1 MKKRMKE
8 RLKRE
13 LVKLLAAAMVVGCFD
28 GISFS
33 SGAIPG
39 SRVEAET
46 GDTTGNVVTNHLQT
60 DYTIAFNVNETPWFD
75 QSKAPGEDDSNIK
88 RDDYFLFTPRGI
100 SAGNT
105 TKIFGSCP
113 NGSAL
118 MQRRDSEIYNYGLN
132 YSSSDF
138 VADLVDGTTAPGFDT
153 CEVGSFKDSDL
164 TTYRCGE
171 EKILIN
177 VLNIYT
183 EVKGRSYVMDKV
195 PYYQKVKVTLKRN
208 GEAWYLKDGYTG
220 ESSSADPANDYI
232 TAYLKADGRYFPLTN
247 KGNGTFTSDYVM
259 VGRYEI
265 WVNYNGEDEN
275 TGYRITVDDTMD
287 TVIPAAGVEKAKT
300 STDSY
305 EVKRLDG
312 NWAFCRTD
320 HTYTATVDYED
331 KLIGLRVLENFQGND
346 SSYDWVQ
353 GLYDEAHVAYG
364 ENHEATGIKDFVKIY
379 SKEHDDP
386 NTCLEDITGKIWTDS
401 LGNSYYLKL
410 VSMGMYHRYDL
421 YVDLYGAITDTN
433 SFVYRYTNTKV
444 PDDNI
449 TYYSAN
455 LDLVQVQLNIRSD
468 AGRGEAFKKAYV
480 SLRTEDGCDV
490 VNLQYN
496 QEATEKANAAYAG
509 ELGNTKAIYSFTAL
523 MLPDYGVS
531 NNENNEI
538 NYYDVFV
545 DGQDVHTQ
553 LAPSAHSVTARM
565 KTVDFYTLTVPVS
578 LDKEPCTSAD
588 ITATNGSE
596 KYTLATE
603 KNADDSIVTETVDGY
618 TYALW
623 KADVFKNDA
632 APNYTVKIR
641 PSIDDGDILTV
652 SNGGV
657 HTLPGQKY
665 YSVNFKKSAG
675 AADTDPNHRTQRVEE
690 GSSAVEPDEPYL
702 AGSSFDSWRKRGE
715 EEAYDFSSQINE
727 KTTIDPI
734 FNTPMVLINGFM
746 RTDANGNFQPE
757 GTCFVLPNLTLEGF
771 SKDEDAIQSMLVEV
785 SNMDQIIIKPS
796 ETVATSLS
804 QGSGVAL
811 TAVDNMG
818 TKSATSK
825 TVSIHFTKP
834 VSMLTAQNYI
844 RDNFIFVP
852 QKDDSGKSVTS
863 EVRVSASDGNMNT
876 TPSTNSITV
885 NVYNQTWQPISG
897 GSKNRTTL
905 YSGYYYLTGNPTYY
919 PSGSPSS
926 GLKISGTVYI
936 YLNGYTL
943 TSSGSSGSGTTPG
956 GAGIELSS
964 GNTLYLIGRGT
975 VKASGG
981 SAGGGS
987 KGGSGSSNGN
997 SGGSGGDG
1005 GGGAGAGI
1013 GTAGGYGGYGGSGGY
1028 KSAGTSGGSG
1038 SSASPAG
1045 SVYRYNVTMIVS
1057 GGMAGGGGA
1066 SGENGGNLGG
1076 GGGGGGGGAAGYQY
1090 GSGGGGG
1097 AGGGG
1102 GGGKE
1107 SKDCAADKAG
1117 TGGKG
1122 GGGGRGASSGGSGK
1136 DGRKGSWGLFNG
1148 TSSSNV
1154 GGSGG
1159 SGGGASSGRL
1169 GQYNVTR
1176 NVTYYSVTFQK
1187 AKSDGTVDY
1196 DFINTDKSKFIVVPE
1211 YAVTSKSEYFLGWRI
1226 KTVGKTIN
1234 TGYELTQTSNQQMY
1248 QPGDVIEIKP
1258 GTYGNIVFQA
1268 VLEQKIGN
1276 NATSDY
1282 QAIPALESSTPTK
1295 YYLYEVRSTLDGKP
1309 TSLGKT
1315 YSIKVDDKYYKL
1327 SIDSDM
1333 VIEGGEGGNT
1343 VFAGSNSTIL
1353 TFPGTY
1359 EIFADGES
1367 TGLKVTGVEYNDTV
1381 DKASVGT
1388 EVPYESLRV
1397 YVQGHTPETVKLI
1410 RATEHAENPPTL
1422 KLQKESDKEG
1432 YSLYRYERQIKDYTD
1447 RVIDLPTDSYYVL
1460 VDGAFVMNAGDNCK
1474 WSKEVVNSGTR
1485 EDRAIVTYDKF
1496 SLVDGTKT
1504 TYYYYET
1511 NGSVTTRVVYALAG
1525 ESPKEPDTGLD
1536 PVYLQEKNGNDYKFE
1551 VRLEGTTAIVNDA
1564 IADTSD
1570 PIYVY
1575 QSSQT
1580 TRAIS
1585 FKAVMID
1592 DEQSSEQQV
1601 HKRITIGDD
1610 TYYAYNLQVGDG
1622 ENNLIKNGNEPVEV
1636 YVSADHID
1644 EETQN
1649 VSATATMEPVY
1660 TNERKIVT
1668 VAQQVIDKNSTSKGE
1683 VRLDYATI
1691 TVDIGG
1697 NGKLESV
1704 SLKEIK
1710 ENGYGKVIYL
1720 DRAGDTNSR
1729 IFTTTGMLDTAETK
1743 TQYAL
1748 FINGRPVYETTTVGT
1763 GDEATTQKV
1772 NVQTN
1777 FGSSQTVRANAYD
1790 VNVVTRLDNIDASV
1804 SVETIR
1810 VNGNSVIQGTG
1821 TGTYTYSTVSGD
1833 NSTIFAVTAGEDIQ
1847 LPQFV
1852 LDTSSSSA
1860 VTKYI
1865 DYYTVTFHDNIP
1877 GSDGNT
1883 ALRAAVPSALTVA
1896 KGHEAVLSGFTTDR
1910 EEQREENEAVT
1921 IYGDIPVRRGY
1932 SFLGWSEDSSAETP
1946 TYTLGMHEILVTQK
1960 TELYAIWQ
1968 SNTSINGTVTFNYGG
1983 RDADGNLILAG
1994 PEEKKDNIY
2003 TRKTYAVVKLEPFNA
2018 KGEKIAALGELD
2030 NVATRWNYY
2039 RLVRPSETVYKYSYE
2054 TKDTEVVIDVKN
2066 TAAQGQEENR
2076 IWERIYETDAENAAN
2091 AATNNSSELIKTY
2104 LELKKDDSIIDGKD
2118 LPDQTISFTYDQEEL
2133 YDDYTIADADATD
2146 YLKRL
2151 LGEDVASDGTNP
2163 GYVTTETGTDNG
2175 SHEVGKISSPLTG
2188 ASYSYTY
2195 YDTSV
2200 EKSISIVEPGIG
2212 TNPLKDEIVEY
2223 FNSYNT
2229 AKQNYDKLVSDKE
2242 ANKIVLK
2249 DEEGIVAISA
2259 PATFTASYKNKDT
2272 GNNETKEITSDNY
2285 SNWAWMEEADD
2296 DGVCFSCEEKDS
2308 ASYTYTYYE
2317 AQSATYPAPVLSDDG
2332 TVPDSYKTGLNTYIE
2347 GYQTAKGDDDNL
2359 EIVAELFITLTEEGE
2374 HRYQTVKVPG
2384 QQDIAQTLYV
2394 TEIAKDGSISD
2405 EQKAEIS
2412 NFLTTYDNATTQDH
2426 ESGMVVDKLLCS
2438 DLSYGQYSYTY
2449 DTGSTTTKNVTFT
2462 TENYKTGVQKY
2473 KALVQN
2479 AAADGSH
2486 ISNVTELVTILSP
2499 LISYKYS
2506 YYASTQKVQIADT
2519 NFASIYVEKKL
2530 ASVGNDASVDILK
2543 DLSSGQLTYTYKN
2556 YNAPQTVARTFP
2568 NAETLTIEDVKSF
2581 FETYNTEKTAGNV
2594 ASEDNT
2600 VEGFVVDY
2608 SYDDESAEG
2617 ERAFGTI
2624 SYTTTNWDTISAYR
2638 NLSLSVPEN
2647 TSCSYQYITCPYT
2660 EDPVSIYLVGENGAD
2675 VSSAVDEAL
2684 LTYKELLSDNKIVS
2698 GRELQLDV
2706 NTVSDDDF
2714 FYFKNRNDTNGK
2726 EVSFDDFG
2734 ESTGSSGFGG
2744 NEETVAKAIE
2754 KYNELARYGAIS
2766 TELIVSTPKG
2776 QYSFTN
2782 LPSIYDG
2789 DTVVYQVSLAS
2800 DVESKDFIS
2809 YLEGSANLPNNNSQL
2824 LSKRDETGTLD
2835 KFYSVETS
2843 SKQAQITDTD
2853 GNVLSEEKRAIQTD
2867 FILNYQPA
2875 TQKVKVVI
2883 DTDGTFQNTEDHL
2896 PTQIQVELSGENTSE
2911 VYSLNLYPRAI
2922 KDGNNIT
2929 GYTYEGSLNISAY
2942 VDLDKI
2948 TEMAVTK
2955 YKFGSRIKNPETVE
2969 YLTYRQ
2975 TDSTVED
2982 GIKIYKGILA
2992 EKLANITFANGTD
3005 ETVTNMPNG
3014 TAVFLGKNYMLPVN
3028 VPVRIGYEFMGWK
3041 VGAQTYQPGDSLTVN
3056 GDVTFTATWKPHSYT
3071 VTYKG
3076 MEDVSGWTYNNQ
3088 ESPENPTTFT
3098 YEQGGTFNVGVPQKS
3113 RYIFDGWEATGATIQ
3128 DVSQDDFTAIVPK
3141 DEQRNITLT
3150 ATWRNAS
3157 VVLILYEGMEEGR
3170 FVDSSGNETQK
3181 VSFYQEET
3189 VQEIPAAERT
3199 GYIFKGW
3206 TVRKD
3211 GSNWMELYNGECGTT
3226 EIPATTCKELV
3237 LVAKWEPRKY
3247 DITYELTPY
3256 WEGDTSQTSAQLVT
3270 GDAYTL
3276 GVGENGEET
3285 KTVTTRHVYDT
3296 RTLISDPTNTDKYY
3310 KFAGWTWMDHPNAEK
3325 NLIIGE
3331 RDYTSAIT
3339 LTSTWEPET
3348 WEIEYSAGE
3357 DANGKKVTDATFA
3370 ADNPEEYLYATQFKA
3385 ENSHITNQIINPV
3398 REGYKF
3404 TGWTVQQQ
3412 YQVFVPKVTRK
3423 LVSGLPLVNPTYEYT
3438 ASETD
3443 GIWKT
3448 VTVDVV
3454 DSQLKFTE
3462 DTYTNITENGST
3474 EKIGEELHSGNLQIK
3489 NAFVVENAAAGI
3501 VSNLTQEQLQQ
3512 MYDGTAS
3519 YYTQNTKAKLILA
3532 ANWEPYEYDLVYNV
3546 DYDVAYAQDENAA
3559 ENVYNGK
3566 WGDNAGWTSENA
3578 VSDSDN
3584 KKVVKQYASDLKLIG
3599 FDDATKPLIDSDMTD
3614 LISGRT
3620 GVGYSFIGWS
3630 DTKPNYVLSETDAES
3645 AGGVTAQPEENY
3657 YIQAGYYKTV
3667 DDKSITYTRTGRY
3680 DGDTLNLYAI
3690 FERDVQLDGNIRF
3703 EYTNTSIYD
3712 GTEIAADDSQKVT
3725 ELKLTVKRIN
3735 VLTGEEDKTWTP
3747 TEYEG
3752 KKTQTISVDLAED
3765 GKTGTAT
3772 YNFGTYAR
3780 ADENGIYRYEI
3791 TAEPIKNYVEERTL
3805 TIYPGQVNFIETYA
3819 PDRFKASWNIALVQ
3833 GTADTE
3839 DIPAAIKVMPMY
3851 FENGEWVDVEERF
3864 IAELTYNQEQ
3874 SVYTGEILLP
3884 ERTAADADG
3893 ECKYSYRLY
3902 GVGYEQSEAAVL
3914 DWTLID
3920 EVKGLDFAMG
3930 TTGVSKAKNKTMTG
3944 TITLHDIHP
3953 PVIRVTYTPG
3963 ETAKVLTTGK
3973 ITLDTPVAMT
3983 ITATDSHLKSVAY
3996 YWGQPSDP
4004 SAARLDAKKWK
4015 SITNG
4020 DCVVPKEGAQVLYVK
4035 AVDEDGNVSY
4045 FRSGPITVSE
4055 TPAIGGVIPGKDPQE
4070 YYPGDIK
4077 IPGSTP
4083 SEGSTILPLPS
4094 DPDPE
4099 SKFRDWEFMV
4109 DLVNRV
4115 VLATD
4120 GDGNHYVWKPNRY
4133 NPANPDDRSGTL
4145 TVTDKDGNTISLP
4158 EELSY
4163 SDVTNIMYD
4172 KERGEMPYTDGNGN
4186 EYIIHYDIRRDPVI
4200 ENNGITD
4207 RDGNPIPEN
4216 DSEKQKQKEQLIKDL
4231 TGDDNVIKAKV
4242 HYNPENNPNKTYDID
4257 LPDNQVSITNSDD
4270 ITYTFIPNRNDINT
4284 PKAGTLVWTE
4294 KEPGETGETYKYT
4307 YDPSGDNGN
4316 GSFTRI
4322 KVNPDGTPID
4332 NAQSEAVP
4340 EDKLNGT
4347 VGDTTYKASKKA
4359 IYDDLKANQLP
4370 QDSDGSYRPKKPGY
4384 YEIHILDKYDNQIGD
4399 TIYLTI
4405 LSDKKF
4411 GDEDVPYPEN
4421 PNAWK
4426 DPVPDKNGDIEKERT
4441 GKDGST
4447 ERITQGL
4454 LEPEKFDEIFSDLSN
4469 FDVGVKPGESSETG
4483 KTNIYTKTVSKGSGA
4498 PATRVNNSVQ
4508 ELILAVLSLTNVGGS
4523 SESAMIAGIKSAI
4536 TTPNSEVDILT
4547 TVETR
4552 SESQLSAA
4560 QRNRINAMYE
4570 QLGGEKI
4577 AYLDI
4582 SMKAIVSI
4590 SNGAATEYPIT
4601 RTASKISFSIDVP
4614 DSLKDVPSGYTRSYM
4629 VLRDHGTQT
4638 TALTGWVKASN
4649 GKLNFESDLFSP
4661 YAVICKDTRNLTGI
4675 ISDIGDSIKDAVQD
4689 VLDFIFAPEET
4700 AKGGKKKAAGIGDG
4714 DAMTEEEYEPEESG
4728 FDDPAVDDVNSDADR
4743 PETHGSGTFAILN
4756 LILTLATVLVIA
4768 IAFLKKKKWFA
4779 NLVVAIVTAILLVL
4793 TTGISKVVFV
4803 NLWTIAFAVL
4813 FIIQL
4818 GIYHFINNSEEEI
4831 EDE

>member
-8 RLKRE
+8 RLKKG

-39 SRVEAET
+39 SRVEAA
-46 GDTTGNVVTNHLQT
+46 GADTGNEVTNHLQT
-60 DYTIAFNVNETPWFD
+60 DYAIAFNVNETPKFE
-75 QSKAPGEDDSNIK
+75 QGKGEADSNIK
-88 RDDYFLFTPRGI
+88 RGDYFLFTPRGV

-105 TKIFGSCP
+105 TKIFGACP
-113 NGSAL
+113 SGSAL
-118 MQRRDSEIYNYGLN
+118 MQRADSQIYNYGLN

-138 VADLVDGTTAPGFDT
+138 VADVVDAVTAPGFDT
-153 CEVGSFKDSDL
+153 CEVGSFKDEKL

-171 EKILIN
+171 EKIMIN

-195 PYYQKVKVTLKRN
+195 PYYQKVKVTLERN

-220 ESSSADPANDYI
+220 KPSGANSANDFI

-247 KGNGTFTSDYVM
+247 NGDGTFTSDYVM
-259 VGRYEI
+259 VGTYEI
-265 WVNYNGEDEN
+265 WVNYKYNGEDEN
-275 TGYRITVDDTMD
+275 TGYKITVDNTMD
-287 TVIPAAGVEKAKT
+287 RVIPAAGVEKAAT
-300 STDSY
+300 TTDSY
-305 EVKRLDG
+305 EVKWLDG
-312 NWAFCRTD
+312 NWAFCSKNTP
-320 HTYTATVDYED
+320 YEATVNYED
-331 KLIGLRVLENFQGND
+331 KLISLRVLENFKGSD
-346 SSYDWVQ
+346 GSYQWVQ
-353 GLYDEAHVAYG
+353 GFYDK
-364 ENHEATGIKDFVKIY
+364 ENVDAEKTPDYVRIYNKDHE
-379 SKEHDDP
+379 DP
-386 NTCLEDITGKIWTDS
+386 NTCLEDITGKIWTDNS
-401 LGNSYYLKL
+401 LGESYYLKL
-410 VSMGMYHRYDL
+410 MSMGMYHRYDL
-421 YVDLYGAITDTN
+421 YVDLYGAITETN
-433 SFVYRYTNTKV
+433 SFVYRNTKAKDLSTTSSS
-444 PDDNI
+444 PS
-449 TYYSAN
+449 Y

-468 AGRGEAFKKAYV
+468 AGRGEAFKKAFV

-523 MLPDYGVS
+523 MLPDYGVP

-553 LAPSAHSVTARM
+553 LAPSAHSVTSRM
-565 KTVDFYTLTVPVS
+565 QTVDFYTLTVPVS

-652 SNGGV
+652 SNSGV

-675 AADTDPNHRTQRVEE
+675 TADTDGNNHRTQRVEE
-690 GSSAVEPDEPYL
+690 GSSAVEPDEPYK
-702 AGSSFDSWRKRGE
+702 AGSSFDSWKKRGE
-715 EEAYDFSSQINE
+715 DEAYDFSSQITE
-727 KTTIDPI
+727 KTIIDPV
-734 FNTPMVLINGFM
+734 FNEPTVLINGFM

-834 VSMLTAQNYI
+834 VSMLMAQNYI

-997 SGGSGGDG
+997 SGGSGGSG

-1013 GTAGGYGGYGGSGGY
+1013 GTAGGSGGSGGSGGY
-1028 KSAGTSGGSG
+1028 KSSGTSGSSG
-1038 SSASPAG
+1038 GSASPAG

-1057 GGMAGGGGA
+1057 GGMAGGGGD
-1066 SGENGGNLGG
+1066 SGSNGGNLGG

-1148 TSSSNV
+1148 TSSKNT

-1169 GQYNVTR
+1169 GQYDVTR

-1196 DFINTDKSKFIVVPE
+1196 NFINTDKSKFIVVPE

-1234 TGYELTQTSNQQMY
+1234 TGYELTQTGNQKMY

-1268 VLEQKIGN
+1268 LLEQKIGN
-1276 NATSDY
+1276 NATSEY
-1282 QAIPALESSTPTK
+1282 EQIPALKSGTPTK
-1295 YYLYEVRSTLDGKP
+1295 YYLYEVRSTLDGVP
-1309 TSLGKT
+1309 ASLGKN
-1315 YSIKVDDKYYKL
+1315 YSIQVNDTFYKL

-1367 TGLKVTGVEYNDTV
+1367 TGLKVTGVEYDDTV

-1460 VDGAFVMNAGDNCK
+1460 VDGAFVMNAGDNCS
-1474 WSKEVVNSGTR
+1474 WNNVEFNSGMR

-1511 NGSVTTRVVYALAG
+1511 DGSVTTRVVYALAG
-1525 ESPKEPDTGLD
+1525 EKPKEPATGLK
-1536 PVYLQEKNGNDYKFE
+1536 PVYLQEKNGDDYKFA

-1564 IADTSD
+1564 IAETGD

-1580 TRAIS
+1580 PRAIS

-1592 DEQSSEQQV
+1592 DAQSSGQQV
-1601 HKRITIGDD
+1601 HKSITIGDD
-1610 TYYAYNLQVGDG
+1610 TYYAYNLQVESGSEDDY
-1622 ENNLIKNGNEPVEV
+1622 IKNGEEPVEV
-1636 YVSADHID
+1636 YVKQENSTLPD
-1644 EETQN
+1644 
-1649 VSATATMEPVY
+1649 TAKAIMEPVY

-1668 VAQQVIDKNSTSKGE
+1668 VEQQVIDKNSTSRGE

-1697 NGKLESV
+1697 NGKLDSV
-1704 SLKEIK
+1704 SIKEIK

-1720 DRAGDTNSR
+1720 DRAGATNSR

-1804 SVETIR
+1804 PVETIQ
-1810 VNGNSVIQGTG
+1810 VNGNPVIQGIG

-1833 NSTIFAVTAGEDIQ
+1833 NSTIFAVTAGEDIK

-1852 LDTSSSSA
+1852 LDTSSTSA

-1877 GSDGNT
+1877 GSEDN
-1883 ALRAAVPSALTVA
+1883 AAIRASVPSALIVA
-1896 KGHEAVLSGFTTDR
+1896 KGHEAVLPGFSTDR
-1910 EEQREENEAVT
+1910 EETREGENIT
-1921 IYGDIPVRRGY
+1921 IYGDIPVRKGY
-1932 SFLGWSEDSSAETP
+1932 SFLGWSAASNAETP

-1960 TELYAIWQ
+1960 TDLYAIWH

-1983 RDADGNLILAG
+1983 KDENGNLILAG
-1994 PEEKKDNIY
+1994 PEETVSVGEGETAKDIY

-2030 NVATRWNYY
+2030 NAAARWDYY
-2039 RLVRPSETVYKYSYE
+2039 RLVRPLETVYTYSYD
-2054 TKDTEVVIDVKN
+2054 TIDTEVVIDVKN
-2066 TAAQGQEENR
+2066 AAAQGQQENR
-2076 IWERIYETDAENAAN
+2076 KWEEIYETDAENAAE
-2091 AATNNSSELIKTY
+2091 AAQNRTAELIKTY
-2104 LELKKDDSIIDGKD
+2104 LERKKDGKIIGGQD
-2118 LPDQTISFTYDQEEL
+2118 LPDQTISFVYNQKEL
-2133 YDDYTIADADATD
+2133 YDDYTITDANAEA

-2151 LGEDVASDGTNP
+2151 LGEEVNQDGTNP
-2163 GYVTTETGTDNG
+2163 GYVTTEAGTGNG
-2175 SHEVGKISSPLTG
+2175 SHVVGRIASPLTG

-2195 YDTSV
+2195 YDTSAEITETINV
-2200 EKSISIVEPGIG
+2200 PATPTSLGENNIKRYFDDYKAAEAQYNSLKNDISNKKKVLKTDSSIPESIDEPAAFKVSY
-2212 TNPLKDEIVEY
+2212 KDNENNDQNVNI
-2223 FNSYNT
+2223 T
-2229 AKQNYDKLVSDKE
+2229 IDNYDNWD
-2242 ANKIVLK
+2242 A
-2249 DEEGIVAISA
+2249 DISKVDDA
-2259 PATFTASYKNKDT
+2259 TVYTFTCESPKSAASYP
-2272 GNNETKEITSDNY
+2272 
-2285 SNWAWMEEADD
+2285 
-2296 DGVCFSCEEKDS
+2296 
-2308 ASYTYTYYE
+2308 YTYYDVHPD
-2317 AQSATYPAPVLSDDG
+2317 TYPAPALSADG
-2332 TVPDSYKTGLNTYIE
+2332 TISDSYKTGLNAYIE
-2347 GYQTAKGDDDNL
+2347 GYQTAEGNSDSL
-2359 EIVAELFITLTEEGE
+2359 EIVDPLSVVLTENVE
-2374 HRYQTVKVPG
+2374 HKYQTVKVPG
-2384 QQDIAQTLYV
+2384 QQDIAQTLDV
-2394 TEIAKDGSISD
+2394 TAVAKNESITE
-2405 EQKAEIS
+2405 EQKAKIS
-2412 NFLTTYDNATTQDH
+2412 DFLTTYDNATTPGH
-2426 ESGMVVDKLLCS
+2426 VSGMVVDKLLCS
-2438 DLSYGQYSYTY
+2438 DLAYGQYSYTY
-2449 DTGSTTTKNVTFT
+2449 DTGSTTTQNVMFK

-2479 AAADGSH
+2479 AEASGSH
-2486 ISNVTELVTILSP
+2486 ISNVTALVTTLSP

-2506 YYASTQKVQIADT
+2506 YYASTQKVQKSDAG
-2519 NFASIYVEKKL
+2519 FATTYVTKKL

-2543 DLSSGQLTYTYKN
+2543 DLSSGQLTYTYMN
-2556 YNAPQTVARTFP
+2556 YNAPQTVPIILTEYSDEVTVDTIKNFFDAY
-2568 NAETLTIEDVKSF
+2568 ETAKSANPTQVEDGSDTAVTN
-2581 FETYNTEKTAGNV
+2581 FEI
-2594 ASEDNT
+2594 S
-2600 VEGFVVDY
+2600 Y
-2608 SYDDESAEG
+2608 SYQDSGAEG
-2617 ERAFGTI
+2617 GTASGSISYGASDWDTIMGKPGITI
-2624 SYTTTNWDTISAYR
+2624 SYTG
-2638 NLSLSVPEN
+2638 
-2647 TSCSYQYITCPYT
+2647 SCSYNYITSPYT
-2660 EDPVSIYLVGENGAD
+2660 EETVTIPLVGENGAD
-2675 VSSAVDEAL
+2675 ISSAVDEAL
-2684 LTYKELLSDNKIVS
+2684 LTYKELLSDGKIVS
-2698 GRELQLDV
+2698 GKELQLDV
-2706 NTVSDDDF
+2706 NTVSSNDF
-2714 FYFKNRNDTNGK
+2714 FYFKNRNDINGK

-2734 ESTGSSGFGG
+2734 ESASSSGFGG
-2744 NEETVAKAIE
+2744 NAGTVAKAIE

-2766 TELIVSTPKG
+2766 TELVVSTPKG

-2782 LPSIYDG
+2782 LPGIHNG
-2789 DTVVYQVSLAS
+2789 ETVVYQVSLAS
-2800 DVESKDFIS
+2800 DVESMEFIR
-2809 YLEGSANLPNNNSQL
+2809 YLENEAYTLEGNYADNLI
-2824 LSKRDETGTLD
+2824 SKRDETGTLD

-2843 SKQAQITDTD
+2843 SKQAEITN

-2955 YKFGSRIKNPETVE
+2955 YKFGSRMKNPETVE

-2975 TDSTVED
+2975 TDSTVEN
-2982 GIKIYKGILA
+2982 GIKIYHGILA

-3028 VPVRIGYEFMGWK
+3028 VPVRMGYEFMGWK

-3056 GDVTFTATWKPHSYT
+3056 DDVTFTATWRPHSYT

-3088 ESPENPTTFT
+3088 ESPENLTTFT

-3128 DVSQDDFTAIVPK
+3128 DVSQSDFTAIVPK
-3141 DEQRNITLT
+3141 DEQRNVTLT

-3157 VVLILYEGMEEGR
+3157 IVLILYEGMEEGR

-3211 GSNWMELYNGECGTT
+3211 GSNWKELYNGERGST
-3226 EIPATTCKELV
+3226 EIPETTCKELV

-3247 DITYELTPY
+3247 DITYGLTPY
-3256 WEGDTSQTSAQLVT
+3256 WEGDTNQNNSNLLTKV
-3270 GDAYTL
+3270 AYTL
-3276 GVGENGEET
+3276 GVAENGEET
-3285 KTVTTRHVYDT
+3285 KTVTTKHVYDT

-3310 KFAGWTWMDHPNAEK
+3310 KFAGWTWEDHPNAEK

-3331 RDYTSAIT
+3331 RDYTSTIT
-3339 LTSTWEPET
+3339 LSSTWEPET
-3348 WEIEYSAGE
+3348 WEIEYSAGK
-3357 DANGKKVTDATFA
+3357 DANGKKVADATFA
-3370 ADNPEEYLYATQFKA
+3370 ADNPEEYLYATAFKA
-3385 ENSHITNQIINPV
+3385 DNDKITNQITNPV

-3438 ASETD
+3438 ASETE
-3443 GIWKT
+3443 GTWET

-3454 DSQLKFTE
+3454 ASQLKFTE
-3462 DTYTNITENGST
+3462 DTYTDITENGST

-3519 YYTQNTKAKLILA
+3519 YYTQNTKAKLILT
-3532 ANWEPYEYDLVYNV
+3532 ANWEPYKYDLIYHV
-3546 DYDVAYAQDENAA
+3546 DYSVANAQDPRATANT
-3559 ENVYNGK
+3559 YNGK
-3566 WGDNAGWTSENA
+3566 WGVNAGWTTDNT
-3578 VSDSDN
+3578 VTGSDN

-3599 FDDATKPLIDSDMTD
+3599 FDDATKPLIDSAMAD
-3614 LISGRT
+3614 LVNPDIHA
-3620 GVGYSFIGWS
+3620 GYSFIGWS
-3630 DTKPNYVLSETDAES
+3630 DTKPNYVLNATDAES

-3657 YIQAGYYKTV
+3657 YIQAGYYQTG
-3667 DDKSITYTRTGRY
+3667 DEKSITYTRNGRY
-3680 DGDTLNLYAI
+3680 DGDTLNLYAV
-3690 FERDVQLDGNIRF
+3690 FERDVQLDGTITF
-3703 EYTNTSIYD
+3703 KYTNTSIYD
-3712 GTEIAADDSQKVT
+3712 TEEPYDVITAEGSQIVK

-3735 VLTGEEDKTWTP
+3735 VLTGKEDKTWTP

-3752 KKTQTISVDLAED
+3752 KKTQTISVALAED
-3765 GKTGTAT
+3765 GKSGTAI
-3772 YNFGTYAR
+3772 YNFGTYPR

-3805 TIYPGQVNFIETYA
+3805 TIYPGQVNFTETYA
-3819 PDRFKASWNIALVQ
+3819 PDRFKASWNIALLQ
-3833 GTADTE
+3833 GTADTQ

-3902 GVGYEQSEAAVL
+3902 EVGYEQSEETVL
-3914 DWTLID
+3914 DWTSID

-3930 TTGVSKAKNKTMTG
+3930 TTGVSKARNKTMTG

-4004 SAARLDAKKWK
+4004 SAARLDAKKWQ

-4055 TPAIGGVIPGKDPQE
+4055 TPAIGGVIPGKEPQE

-4083 SEGSTILPLPS
+4083 SEGSTILPIPG
-4094 DPDPE
+4094 DPNPE
-4099 SKFRDWEFMV
+4099 SEFRDWEFMV
-4109 DLVNRV
+4109 DLVNRE

-4120 GDGNHYVWKPNRY
+4120 GDGNHYVWKPNRADP
-4133 NPANPDDRSGTL
+4133 NGTSGTL

-4163 SDVTNIMYD
+4163 SNVTNTMYH
-4172 KERGEMPYTDGNGN
+4172 KERGSMEYTDGDGKV
-4186 EYIIHYDIRRDPVI
+4186 YFVHYDIRRDPVI
-4200 ENNGITD
+4200 GEVKKPNGDTIQNTD
-4207 RDGNPIPEN
+4207 P
-4216 DSEKQKQKEQLIKDL
+4216 EKQKLIEEL

-4242 HYNPENNPNKTYDID
+4242 HYNPENDPNKTYDID

-4270 ITYTFIPNRNDINT
+4270 ITYTFIPQ
-4284 PKAGTLVWTE
+4284 AGTLVWTE

-4411 GDEDVPYPEN
+4411 GDETQNYPEN
-4421 PNAWK
+4421 PNGWK
-4426 DPVPDKNGDIEKERT
+4426 DPVKDQNGEEEKERT

-4454 LEPEKFDEIFSDLSN
+4454 LDPEKFPTFPNLDRGMRL
-4469 FDVGVKPGESSETG
+4469 GESADASLNR
-4483 KTNIYTKTVSKGSGA
+4483 TNTYTKTVNNGPGA
-4498 PATRVNNSVQ
+4498 PATRVKNSVQ
-4508 ELILAVLSLTNVGGS
+4508 ELILAILNLRSADGSVLPAGDADYGMVSGIA
-4523 SESAMIAGIKSAI
+4523 SAVE
-4536 TTPNSEVDILT
+4536 TPNSEVDILT

-4560 QRNRINAMYE
+4560 QRNRISAMYE

-4577 AYLDI
+4577 AYMDI
-4582 SMKAIVSI
+4582 RMKAIVTI
-4590 SNGAATEYPIT
+4590 SGGSTTEYPIT

-4629 VLRDHGTQT
+4629 VLRDHGTKT
-4638 TALTGWVKASN
+4638 TALTGWVKATN
-4649 GKLNFESDLFSP
+4649 GKLEFKSDLFSP
-4661 YAVICKDTRNLTGI
+4661 YAVICKDTRNLSGI
-4675 ISDIGDSIKDAVQD
+4675 ISDIGDSIKEAVQD
-4689 VLDFIFAPEET
+4689 VWNSIFAPEET
-4700 AKGGKKKAAGIGDG
+4700 IAEKKVGKKNAEDNS
-4714 DAMTEEEYEPEESG
+4714 DNDNLTEEEPEKKESSLEDSVEDEG
-4728 FDDPAVDDVNSDADR
+4728 NSDDDDR
-4743 PETHGSGTFAILN
+4743 TVTNGSGTFAIMN

-4768 IAFLKKKKWFA
+4768 RAFLKKKKWFA
-4779 NLVVAIVTAILLVL
+4779 NLVVAIVTAILLIM

-4813 FIIQL
+4813 FVMQL
-4818 GIYHFINNSEEEI
+4818 GIYYFMNNNEEEV